1 MMYKNLLI
9 AAVLL
14 GHLPAHAFD
23 NWQGLNAWQGKYP
36 SDKLRGTTLLEQ
48 ANVKATL
55 KAILPKAE
63 QAILARLDVEAPVTA
78 VAGYLIVD
86 KCMPHNCPADFALL
100 VIDVRQQK
108 LWAGFFTR
116 EEKRVA
122 TRWYGNADDYS
133 TLPEPIKVRFVEK
146 HGN

>member
-1 MMYKNLLI
+1 M
-9 AAVLL
+9 
-14 GHLPAHAFD
+14 
-23 NWQGLNAWQGKYP
+23 
-36 SDKLRGTTLLEQ
+36 LEQ

-63 QAILARLDVEAPVTA
+63 QAMLARLDVEAPVTE

-86 KCMPHNCPADFALL
+86 KCMPHNCPADFAVL
-100 VIDVRQQK
+100 VIDVSHQK

-116 EEKRVA
+116 QEQRVA

-133 TLPEPIKVRFVEK
+133 SLP
-146 HGN
+146 

>member
-1 MMYKNLLI
+1 MFKKFLTL
-9 AAVLL
+9 AAFSCSLT
-14 GHLPAHAFD
+14 AHAVD

-36 SDKLRGTTLLEQ
+36 SDKLRDTTLLEQ

-55 KAILPKAE
+55 KTILPKAE
-63 QAILARLDVEAPVTA
+63 QAILARLDVEAPVTQ

-86 KCMPHNCPADFALL
+86 KCMPHNCPADFALI
-100 VIDVRQQK
+100 VIDVSTQK

-133 TLPEPIKVRFVEK
+133 SLPEAIKVQFLTK
-146 HGN
+146 HAH